1 VYRKN
6 WSKDRK
12 MNLTNKKELAA
23 KVLKVGKNRIYFVE
37 ENLSEIKEAITR
49 QDIHDLHKAGA
60 IQIKEVS
67 GRKKIVKRKNRRR
80 TGKVKKKVN
89 NKKQEYVIITR
100 KLRTYLKYLLKIG
113 TVDKEQYKETR
124 KQIRARK
131 FKSKRN
137 LKEAMDKK

>member
-1 VYRKN
+1 
-6 WSKDRK
+6 

-37 ENLSEIKEAITR
+37 ENLPEIKEAITR
-49 QDIHDLHKAGA
+49 QDIQDLHAAGA

-67 GRKKIVKRKNRRR
+67 GRKKNVKRKNRRR
-80 TGKVKKKVN
+80 TGKVNVR
-89 NKKQEYVIITR
+89 KQEYVIITR
-100 KLRTYLKYLLKIG
+100 KLRTYLKYLLKTG
-113 TVDKEQYKETR
+113 KVDREEYKETR

-137 LKEAMDKK
+137 LKEAFEDK